1 MQWNFYEYIRFRQSK
16 EVNFRV
22 TDIKTRF
29 CKSRHLILRRLDI
42 PECFK
47 STFATAWNSCSPFGR
62 ENAWKLVPFPFVP
75 EKFLSWSNEAMYQL
89 SWIKW
94 LCRSCDLWRN
104 TDGVADWWV
113 HLEETDEVAKKSD
126 AKKNAKPPN
135 RHHLGLF
142 VHRQGRR
149 RAANAKAQAKA
160 KAAAKKSEKVPES
173 KPPKAKKVKKTIL
186 KKFKEPQEIPETVAN
201 YTRTHKG
208 DQLVQQVMNKARRL
222 DSIKFPGEELFSVSN
237 GFCKLKFKNC
247 EGVHWDKFQ
256 QAAHGYFKCSSLG
269 LGFCF
274 IRFSQWFHHFHCF
287 PNVWSFW
294 QSYPYVV
301 CFPTLASEV
310 WKLSAW
316 ALVQDGGEKICWDFH
331 SIWASPAKPQ
341 ELGTIDQGSGR
352 LRQTTPTHAT
362 SEGRFWVQAGFNV
375 SGFKCGK
382 NLGSWHCI
390 VGLQHDQFWNTALF
404 EAMASVSG
412 L

>member
-1 MQWNFYEYIRFRQSK
+1 MVIAILPKEGGGRHAAVCMVLAVWNCHKKPRLATSAIPMDHCVAARVVAMVSDDDKKWRCSGWSMAWVVRPNSIVAVLAVENWENAI
-16 EVNFRV
+16 EACRV
-22 TDIKTRF
+22 TLT
-29 CKSRHLILRRLDI
+29 S
-42 PECFK
+42 E
-47 STFATAWNSCSPFGR
+47 
-62 ENAWKLVPFPFVP
+62 
-75 EKFLSWSNEAMYQL
+75 
-89 SWIKW
+89 
-94 LCRSCDLWRN
+94 SCDLWRN

-274 IRFSQWFHHFHCF
+274 IRFSQ
-287 PNVWSFW
+287 
-294 QSYPYVV
+294 
-301 CFPTLASEV
+301 
-310 WKLSAW
+310 
-316 ALVQDGGEKICWDFH
+316 
-331 SIWASPAKPQ
+331 
-341 ELGTIDQGSGR
+341 
-352 LRQTTPTHAT
+352 
-362 SEGRFWVQAGFNV
+362 
-375 SGFKCGK
+375 
-382 NLGSWHCI
+382 
-390 VGLQHDQFWNTALF
+390 
-404 EAMASVSG
+404 
-412 L
+412 